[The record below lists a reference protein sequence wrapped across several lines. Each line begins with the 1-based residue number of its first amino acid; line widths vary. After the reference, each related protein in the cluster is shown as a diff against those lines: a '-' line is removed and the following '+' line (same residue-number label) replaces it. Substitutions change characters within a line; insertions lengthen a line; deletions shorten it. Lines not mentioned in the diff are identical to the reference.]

1 MPAQLHFGAGDSAAF
16 GTSGTTTSAITGFSK
31 SALSNMTVGDLL
43 VAWIHN
49 QSSSVGATITPPG
62 GWVQY
67 GALPGSPSNS
77 ASRLSSIY
85 YYPVTSQND
94 IDSLPTTIS
103 WSFSVAARVACVVAR
118 ASGIDLDNIEDS
130 EAASFSSATSASS
143 FNIAEITTINA
154 TSLLVGAS
162 FHQNSASTSAPSTT
176 SFLTS
181 FQEYRTSTSDP
192 TIANTGAALG
202 YSYLTSAGAT
212 GNQTVSLDN
221 TSAAL
226 AGELVAFRAGTW
238 TPPAPVTRPT
248 VVGTPTTVVSQTAT
262 TSFTINKPSG
272 IIDEDVL
279 ILALSAQTPTATVDF
294 TCSGW
299 SRISQAFVSS
309 SADHRV
315 TAFYALTV
323 PDSAALTVSDFTF
336 TSTDSASGGRIAA
349 EMFIVRGADIND
361 LVDAVSPYGSNSSGS
376 QTTTVAPGTSTVNN
390 ALLLTT
396 FNAQFVSGVDYTV
409 GSGPNGMTLQQDL
422 VTSTGA
428 VSKTR
433 LVVYQADVEAGAIG
447 SKILTWAGAQSQ
459 SSGVSIVIKPLTPP
473 DGRPVKY
480 TSAVDTLSDG
490 RLYYTS
496 AVDTLA
502 TPSEVRPFPD
512 GYPSVTTM
520 LAQSPFYIGHR
531 GGSDNWP
538 EMSLHAY
545 TQAGF
550 WGVSALE
557 LSVHRTSDGIWFGLH
572 DATLD
577 RTSGTTGFTASA
589 HTWSEVQAYLI
600 TAAETDDPG
609 QAARP
614 YARWEEIM
622 DAYYNSHV
630 FFIDPK
636 SAGTTHRAELL
647 DMMDAM
653 PGTPTDR
660 FVCKFYG
667 VSGNVGNTNGW
678 AFEAAQRGYAS
689 WGYFYQADA
698 ANFTTYQGRWDILGM
713 DYNADG
719 ATWTSIL
726 SYGKPVI
733 GHTIDS
739 SAAATSALSKGA
751 DGLMVAAVTSVI
763 PRSA

>member
-1 MPAQLHFGAGDSAAF
+1 MPAQLHFGAGDSVTF
-16 GTSGTTTSAITGFSK
+16 GTTGTATANSASFSK
-31 SALSNMTVGDLL
+31 ASLSNIATGDLL

-49 QSSSVGATITPPG
+49 QNSAGGATITPPS
-62 GWVQY
+62 GWVEY
-67 GALPGSPSNS
+67 GAPPGAPSSS
-77 ASRLSSIY
+77 ASRLSSVY
-85 YYPVTSQND
+85 YYAVTSQND
-94 IDSLPTTIS
+94 IDSLPATLT
-103 WSFSVAARVACVVAR
+103 WNFSVLARVACVVAR
-118 ASGIDLDNIEDS
+118 ASGINLDNIEDS
-130 EAASFSSATSASS
+130 EAAGYSSTTSASS
-143 FNIAEITTINA
+143 LAIAGITTINA
-154 TSLLVGAS
+154 ETLLVGAA
-162 FHQNSASTSAPSTT
+162 FHQNSAATSAPSVT
-176 SFLTS
+176 SFLTA

-192 TIANTGAALG
+192 TIANTGAVLG

-212 GNQTVSLDN
+212 GNQTVTQDD
-221 TSAAL
+221 TSAVIS
-226 AGELVAFRAGTW
+226 GELVAFRAGTW
-238 TPPAPVTRPT
+238 PVSRPT
-248 VVGTPTTVVSQTAT
+248 VIGTPTTLISQTAT
-262 TSFTINKPSG
+262 TSFTINKPGG
-272 IIDEDVL
+272 IIDGDVL
-279 ILALSAQTPTATVDF
+279 ILALSAQSPTVTADF
-294 TCSGW
+294 TSSGW

-309 SADHRV
+309 SSAHRV
-315 TAFYALTV
+315 TAFYALPV
-323 PDSAALTVSDFTF
+323 PDSAALTVNDFTF
-336 TSTDSASGGRIAA
+336 TSSDSASGGRIAA
-349 EMFIVRGADIND
+349 EICIVRGADIGD
-361 LVDAVSPYGSNSSGS
+361 LIDVASAYGTDSIGD

-600 TAAETDDPG
+600 TAAETNDPG

-622 DAYYNSHV
+622 DAYYSSHV

-636 SAGTTHRAELL
+636 SAGTAHRAELL

-678 AFEAAQRGYAS
+678 AFEAAQRGYTS
-689 WGYFYQADA
+689 WGYFYQADS
-698 ANFTTYQGRWDILGM
+698 ANFATYQGRWDILGM

-751 DGLMVAAVTSVI
+751 DGLMVANVTSVI